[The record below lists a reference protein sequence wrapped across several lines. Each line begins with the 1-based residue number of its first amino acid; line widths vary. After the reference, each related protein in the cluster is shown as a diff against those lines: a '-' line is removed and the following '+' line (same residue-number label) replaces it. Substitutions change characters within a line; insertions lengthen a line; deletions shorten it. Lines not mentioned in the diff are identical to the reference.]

1 MNRIVTANSP
11 LWKKLVSLTK
21 PGIIGGNLLPM
32 LAGFFMATGGRFD
45 FTLFPALI
53 GTIFVIASGC
63 VFNNFIDRDI
73 DPLMERTKNR
83 LLAKKEFSLIGALIF
98 GSLLGFVGLWA
109 LFSINVI
116 SAICGA
122 IGLFVYVI
130 LYSLFT
136 KRNTVYSIHV
146 GSISGAVPPLIGY
159 VSIIGAIDLG
169 GILLFLILTLWQM
182 PHSFAIS
189 IFRAKDYAK
198 VGISSI
204 VTKKG
209 MLYTKAS
216 MLCYIILFSIL
227 NASLTFFDFTGKIH
241 FLNATLVGIYWIYL
255 SISGFKT
262 QDEPKWGRKMFFTS
276 IIIITLSCIT
286 IGFF

>member
-11 LWKKLVSLTK
+11 LWKKLISLTK

-32 LAGFFMATGGRFD
+32 LAGFFMATHGKFD
-45 FTLFPALI
+45 FILFPTLI
-53 GTIFVIASGC
+53 GTICVIASGC

-98 GSLLGFVGLWA
+98 GSILGVVGLLA

-116 SAICGA
+116 SGICGA

-159 VSIIGAIDLG
+159 VSIVGAIDLG
-169 GILLFLILTLWQM
+169 GILLFWILTLWQM

-209 MLYTKAS
+209 MFYTKAS
-216 MLCYIILFSIL
+216 MLSYIILFSII
-227 NASLTFFDFTGKIH
+227 NASLTFFNFTGKVH
-241 FLNATLVGIYWIYL
+241 FINATLLGIYWIYL
-255 SISGFKT
+255 AISGFKT
-262 QDEPKWGRKMFFTS
+262 QDDAKWGRKMFFTS
-276 IIIITLSCIT
+276 IIVITLSCIT

>member
-32 LAGFFMATGGRFD
+32 LAGFFMATGGKFD

-53 GTIFVIASGC
+53 GTICVIASGC
-63 VFNNFIDRDI
+63 VV
-73 DPLMERTKNR
+73 
-83 LLAKKEFSLIGALIF
+83 ALIF
-98 GSLLGFVGLWA
+98 GSLLGVVGLWA

-159 VSIIGAIDLG
+159 VSIVGAIDLG

-216 MLCYIILFSIL
+216 MLCYVILFSIL
-227 NASLTFFDFTGKIH
+227 NVSLTFFDFTGKIH

-276 IIIITLSCIT
+276 IIVITLSCIT

>member
-11 LWKKLVSLTK
+11 LWKKLLSLTK

-32 LAGFFMATGGRFD
+32 LAGFFMATGGKLD

-53 GTIFVIASGC
+53 GTICVIASGC

-98 GSLLGFVGLWA
+98 GSLLGVAGLSA
-109 LFSINVI
+109 LLSINVI
-116 SAICGA
+116 SGICGA

-159 VSIIGAIDLG
+159 VSIVGAIDLG
-169 GILLFLILTLWQM
+169 GIILFLILTLWQM

-189 IFRAKDYAK
+189 IFRAPDYAK

-209 MLYTKAS
+209 MLYTKSS
-216 MLCYIILFSIL
+216 MLSYIILFSIL
-227 NASLTFFDFTGKIH
+227 NVSLTFFNFTGKVH
-241 FLNATLVGIYWIYL
+241 FTNATLLGIYWIYL
-255 SISGFKT
+255 AISGFKT
-262 QDEPKWGRKMFFTS
+262 QDDAKWGRKMFFTS